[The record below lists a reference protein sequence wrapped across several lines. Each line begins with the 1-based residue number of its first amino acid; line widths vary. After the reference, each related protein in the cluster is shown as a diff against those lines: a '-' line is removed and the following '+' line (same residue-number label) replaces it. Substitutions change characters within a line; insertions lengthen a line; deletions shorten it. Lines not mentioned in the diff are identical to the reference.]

1 MQEDT
6 ITVYCHAH
14 GVSFTTPRSNRAV
27 ICKKGSPHVLSSNF
41 PNSGRWF
48 YCCHCRVNWIA
59 VKEQGNARGQ
69 CPVCGFIKNPRYYS
83 CDRCNVTMLD
93 AWGTANQGDIYLT
106 PWGAPYPYCSGCR
119 QLPKGVSQ
127 SHTCSEL
134 KGLVTT
140 ARAECPFCEADEVE
154 KEAEA
159 DAAKTEIVN
168 GKATN
173 PTPDLVSGDAV
184 PPDVLLEELERKA
197 AEIRALEAE
206 AEAREAK
213 AQERLRQAE
222 LKLQREMALRSQVE
236 QKSKHIEQELKQ
248 ELETATEP
256 ARPEAVSVTPAD
268 TAEIETE
275 WKSRLAAEL
284 VKAQAKTRAREAQ
297 AEARTRKIEVEAR
310 AREAQAEARAREAE
324 ARAEQAEARARQAEE
339 RCQLEIEEVIS
350 RAQGAL
356 LFSEDAQK
364 KADEAEA
371 RFREMEARAG
381 EAEDRCRQIAQQSRE
396 EVEAIKRQITQQS
409 REEVEGV
416 KHQIAQQ
423 SREEVEAVKRQLAQQ
438 SREDVEG
445 VKRQLAQ
452 QSREE
457 VEGVKRQ
464 LAQQSREEVEGVRR
478 QLAQQSRE
486 EVEGVRRQ
494 LVQQLREEV
503 EAVRKDASARI
514 EAEAQARREAETAK
528 IKALQAEAKARQS
541 NDKYKVEITKIKAE
555 VEARIRE
562 IDEKAMQAEAS
573 YKGEISEIRAKLEAT
588 VVAASQAEER
598 HRAEVEESIA
608 SVQATMLAIEET
620 REKLIETESKYQ
632 ETEARARRGETRSQ
646 RVYLVS
652 KLSLA
657 LIEQIFGGTLKMS
670 DEKAGLAIPPD
681 FATDAYADKLSPK
694 APESDTNG
702 SVAYVDLSSPDKLR
716 ALFEALVS
724 AQVFDDESAGA
735 ASGRSRAKDKLATNE
750 DVIPT

>member
-154 KEAEA
+154 KEVEA

-168 GKATN
+168 GRATN
-173 PTPDLVSGDAV
+173 PTPDLVGVETV
-184 PPDVLLEELERKA
+184 PPDLLLEELERKA

-236 QKSKHIEQELKQ
+236 QKSKSIEQELRQ
-248 ELETATEP
+248 GLETSAESV
-256 ARPEAVSVTPAD
+256 RPDAVPIASGETAQIEA
-268 TAEIETE
+268 E
-275 WKSRLAAEL
+275 WKARLLSEL
-284 VKAQAKTRAREAQ
+284 AK
-297 AEARTRKIEVEAR
+297 AEAETR

-396 EVEAIKRQITQQS
+396 EVEAIKRLITQQS

-416 KHQIAQQ
+416 K
-423 SREEVEAVKRQLAQQ
+423 RQLAQQ
-438 SREDVEG
+438 SREEVEG

-478 QLAQQSRE
+478 QLAQQ
-486 EVEGVRRQ
+486 
-494 LVQQLREEV
+494 LREEV
-503 EAVRKDASARI
+503 EAVKKDAGARI

-528 IKALQAEAKARQS
+528 IKALQAEAKAKQS

-588 VVAASQAEER
+588 VAAASQAEER

-608 SVQATMLAIEET
+608 SVQAAMLTIEET
-620 REKLIETESKYQ
+620 REKLIETEAKYQ

-652 KLSLA
+652 KLSFA
-657 LIEQIFGGTLKMS
+657 LIERIFGGTLKMS

>member
-154 KEAEA
+154 KEVEA

-168 GKATN
+168 GRATN
-173 PTPDLVSGDAV
+173 PTPDLVGVETV
-184 PPDVLLEELERKA
+184 PPDLLLEELERKA

-236 QKSKHIEQELKQ
+236 QKSKSIEQELRQ
-248 ELETATEP
+248 GLETSAESV
-256 ARPEAVSVTPAD
+256 RPDAVPIASGETAQIEA
-268 TAEIETE
+268 E
-275 WKSRLAAEL
+275 WKARLLSEL
-284 VKAQAKTRAREAQ
+284 AK
-297 AEARTRKIEVEAR
+297 AEAETR

-396 EVEAIKRQITQQS
+396 EVEAIKRLITQQS

-416 KHQIAQQ
+416 KRQLAQQSREEVEGVKRQIAHQSREEVEAVRHQIAQQ

-438 SREDVEG
+438 SREEVEG

-486 EVEGVRRQ
+486 EVE
-494 LVQQLREEV
+494 
-503 EAVRKDASARI
+503 AVKKDAGARI

-528 IKALQAEAKARQS
+528 IKALQAEAKAKQS

-588 VVAASQAEER
+588 VAAASQAEER

-620 REKLIETESKYQ
+620 REKLIETEAKYQ

-652 KLSLA
+652 KLSFA

-681 FATDAYADKLSPK
+681 FATDAHADKFSPK

-716 ALFEALVS
+716 ALFEALMS
-724 AQVFDDESAGA
+724 AQVIDDESAGA